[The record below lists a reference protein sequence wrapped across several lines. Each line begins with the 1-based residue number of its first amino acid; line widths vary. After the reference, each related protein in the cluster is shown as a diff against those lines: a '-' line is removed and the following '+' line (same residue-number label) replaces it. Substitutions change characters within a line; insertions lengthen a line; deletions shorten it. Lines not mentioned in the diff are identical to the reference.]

1 MVGLA
6 FCTECIVE
14 DIPVVEQILDL
25 GRWSPSGDNAQ
36 PWRFEIIDDR
46 HIVIH
51 GHDTRTNCIYD
62 LNGRASQISLGA
74 LIETI
79 TIGATR
85 FGRKTEVS
93 RRVNMPDDSPTFDV
107 AFEDCPNTHE
117 SSLVSLIRSRCV
129 QRRPLSTR
137 SLSAVE
143 KDNLQVA
150 VGTGYTLHWLEGIF
164 NRFKVAKILFTNAR
178 LRLRLPEAFETHIG
192 SIEWGSQFS
201 ETGLPDQALG
211 ASKLTLRIMEVLM
224 RKWKRVNFF
233 NKYLGGTLAPAV
245 EMDFIPS
252 IACGAHF
259 IIVAK
264 SPART
269 IDNYVN
275 AGRALQR
282 FWLTAARI
290 GLQLQPELTPLIF
303 SRYDRDGIQLSK
315 LPEISQKARQIKN
328 GLADLVGRD
337 VALSAVFMGR
347 IGAGKPAQSR
357 SIRKPLADLIVQ

>member
-1 MVGLA
+1 MRRFVQD
-6 FCTECIVE
+6 TPI
-14 DIPVVEQILDL
+14 VEQILDL

-36 PWRFEIIDDR
+36 PWKFEIIDDR

-51 GHDTRTNCIYD
+51 GHDTRTHCIYD
-62 LNGRASQISLGA
+62 LDGRASQISLGA

-85 FGRKTEVS
+85 FGLKTEIV

-117 SSLVSLIRSRCV
+117 SPLVPVIPSRCV

-137 SLSAVE
+137 SLTAAE
-143 KDNLQVA
+143 KDKLQVA
-150 VGTGYTLHWLEGIF
+150 VGAGYTLHWLEGSS

-178 LRLRLPEAFETHIG
+178 LRLRLPEAFETHTSAIK
-192 SIEWGSQFS
+192 WRSQFS
-201 ETGLPDQALG
+201 ETEIPDQSLG
-211 ASKLTLRIMEVLM
+211 ASKLTLRIMEVVM
-224 RKWKRVNFF
+224 RKWERVDFF
-233 NKYLGGTLAPAV
+233 NKYMGGTLAPAI
-245 EMDFIPS
+245 EMDFIPN

-264 SPART
+264 TPATT
-269 IDNYVN
+269 IDDYVN

-282 FWLTAARI
+282 FWLTAAKI

-303 SRYDRDGIQLSK
+303 SRYDRDGIQLTK
-315 LPEISQKARQIKN
+315 LPKLNQKAQQIKN
-328 GLADLVGRD
+328 GLVDLVGHD
-337 VALSAVFMGR
+337 IALNAVFMGR

-357 SIRKPLADLIVQ
+357 SIRKPLADLMVR